1 MNITHI
7 VKKYRPH
14 NHRANNNQK
23 IFVYLITS
31 YQEVIDK
38 TNNPILEALEQHRLS
53 QAIGLYFYRFKN
65 LSNYNAF
72 SKIGEVSRIE
82 GIQERFKRG
91 WHGTD
96 TYGDTYLTKN
106 IHNDVKL
113 ISENN
118 PMYFVFYQFDLLNS
132 YPKIDELIAF
142 KKHLDHFHVG
152 TRNNE
157 RPNGNYQLGQNLAW
171 HSLAFEEVL
180 NLKFPDGTSY
190 PF

>member
-1 MNITHI
+1 MHI
-7 VKKYRPH
+7 SKKYTA
-14 NHRANNNQK
+14 NNDRANNNQK
-23 IFVYLITS
+23 VFVYLITS
-31 YQEVIDK
+31 YEQIIDK
-38 TNNPILEALEQHRLS
+38 VNNPILQALEQHELS
-53 QAIGLYFYRFKN
+53 QSIGLYFYRFKH
-65 LSNYNAF
+65 LHHYNAF

-91 WHGTD
+91 WHGTES
-96 TYGDTYLTKN
+96 YSDTYLTKN
-106 IHNDVKL
+106 IHHDVKL
-113 ISENN
+113 ITETN

-142 KKHLDHFHVG
+142 KKHQDYFNVG
-152 TRNNE
+152 TRTIE

-180 NLKFPDGTSY
+180 QLKFPDGSSY